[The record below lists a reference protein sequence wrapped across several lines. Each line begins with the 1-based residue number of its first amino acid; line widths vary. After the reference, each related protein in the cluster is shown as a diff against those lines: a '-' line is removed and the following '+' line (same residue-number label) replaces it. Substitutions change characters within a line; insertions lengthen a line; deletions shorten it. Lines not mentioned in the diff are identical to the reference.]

1 MSKWPIFKV
10 TNVEIS
16 RFSKWLSSKVNVA
29 ESSRCRKLPTTD
41 IKKHHLE
48 SPYHIMDQIKSLFR
62 LLSDKSLIDK
72 SSKISSMGK
81 FFSWNDLRSFYIS
94 ECLKA
99 FVKSFK
105 IILISGKALEDLT
118 TWRLFPSEEKN
129 EKWRADSLKSLV
141 QRNVQMTGALT
152 EGVSTLYYEYY
163 NATNQSE
170 NYETKKTK

>member
-1 MSKWPIFKV
+1 MSKVI
-10 TNVEIS
+10 
-16 RFSKWLSSKVNVA
+16 
-29 ESSRCRKLPTTD
+29 D
-41 IKKHHLE
+41 IKKHPFE
-48 SPYHIMDQIKSLFR
+48 SPYHLMDQIKSLFR

-118 TWRLFPSEEKN
+118 TWRLFPSEEK
-129 EKWRADSLKSLV
+129 KWKMKGGQPKVLSSKECSDDRGINWGSFDFILWVL
-141 QRNVQMTGALT
+141 
-152 EGVSTLYYEYY
+152 
-163 NATNQSE
+163 
-170 NYETKKTK
+170 